1 MKLSVSL
8 LGALAIALICDP
20 VEAQDRQA
28 GLALARRVC
37 ADCHAVERF
46 QTPSPKPGAPTFQ
59 QLASTPGMTSA
70 ALTVAFTTPHAGM
83 PMYRLSP
90 EQADDLIAY
99 ILSLR

>member
-1 MKLSVSL
+1 MKLSVPL
-8 LGALAIALICDP
+8 LGFFTVSAIFGSL
-20 VEAQDRQA
+20 EAQDRQA

-46 QTPSPKPGAPTFQ
+46 EVPSPNSRAPTFQ

-70 ALTVAFTTPHAGM
+70 ALTVAFSTPHAGM
-83 PMYRLSP
+83 PMFRLASG
-90 EQADDLIAY
+90 QADDLIAY